1 MWASVLSELSLS
13 DVASWF
19 NASTISSLNLHN
31 SEGWACIVYI
41 EQSEAQSQK
50 KFRKASQCL
59 KQSDSKDH
67 DLSTYQAG

>member
-1 MWASVLSELSLS
+1 MWASKKKKKKERKMWASVLSELSLS

-50 KFRKASQCL
+50 KIPQGFPVPE
-59 KQSDSKDH
+59 
-67 DLSTYQAG
+67 TV